1 VHSYAAAALVTD
13 QGARIYNQQVILNHR
28 IFDLSAGADRFL
40 SETFTNIGYA
50 SNSSGD
56 LVGNYATCYYSE
68 MRAGASNLNVSEILF
83 VPQKCIPDL
92 YKPPPHVP
100 EENCPV
106 ILDLARN
113 GFHLSGPEPAVR
125 FDIDADGA
133 LDNIAWTQAGG
144 DDAFLCM
151 DRNHNGV
158 IDNGSELFGYATP
171 LISGQPA
178 KVGYRA
184 LAELDTV
191 VAGGNSDGIID
202 SRDLLFRELRV
213 WIDQNRDGVSQPG
226 ELFSLEQVG
235 VAYLEYDYVP
245 LQIRDSYGNLFRYV
259 SRVGMRTAGGAVTS
273 WPTFDVIFGE
283 R

>member
-1 VHSYAAAALVTD
+1 MHSYASASLVD
-13 QGARIYNQQVILNHR
+13 DLGGRIYNQQVVLNHK
-28 IFDLSAGADRFL
+28 IFDLSAGVNRFV
-40 SETFTNIGYA
+40 SETFTGIGYA

-56 LVGNYATCYYSE
+56 LVGNFGTCYYSQ
-68 MRAGASNLNVSEILF
+68 MRASCSDLSVSEILL
-83 VPQKCIPDL
+83 VPQQCIPDL

-113 GFHLSGPEPAVR
+113 GFHLSGPDPAVH
-125 FDIDADGA
+125 FDIDADGV
-133 LDNIAWTQAGG
+133 LDDIAWTQAGG

-171 LISGQPA
+171 LLSGEPA
-178 KVGYRA
+178 KIGYRA

-202 SRDLLFRELRV
+202 SRDLLFHELCV
-213 WIDQNRDGVSQPG
+213 WVDRNRDGVSQPG
-226 ELFSLEQVG
+226 EIFSLDQVG
-235 VAYLEYDYVP
+235 VAYLEYDYRP
-245 LQIRDSYGNLFRYV
+245 IQLRDSYGNLFRYV
-259 SRVGMRTAGGAVTS
+259 SRVGMRSPGGTVTS

-283 R
+283 H